1 MNPIIIIG
9 SGLAGYGMAREL
21 RKLDSASP
29 LMIITQDTGDSYSKP
44 MLSAAFSQSKSAE
57 NLVMASAEK
66 MASDLNAQILTK
78 TQVEHIDTANKT
90 VSTSQGVFNYQ
101 ALILSLGAD
110 TIRPNLDGDG
120 VAEVLS
126 VNDLWDY
133 AQFRLKLEGAK
144 SVAILGSG
152 LIGCE
157 FANDLAGKGFD
168 ISVIGMT
175 KTPLSPLLPEV
186 VGAALQKNLNDLG
199 VHWFLGSGA
208 TSVNKVGASLSVELN
223 NGEKIEADVVL
234 SAIGLRARTSLAL
247 EAGIT
252 INRGVVVDEYCR
264 TSAADVYALGD
275 CMEFNAQIMPY
286 VMPIMHCS
294 RAIAKSLTGEATAV
308 VFPAMPVAI
317 KTAAYPITV
326 LPAPI
331 NEDGKW
337 VSLEENGGFKLAY
350 VNKENQLKGFVL
362 TEGKTSQRMAMAALL
377 NQVIDLGQ

>member
-21 RKLDSASP
+21 RKLDGATP
-29 LMIITQDTGDSYSKP
+29 LMIITQDAGDSYSKP
-44 MLSAAFSQSKSAE
+44 MLSAALSQGKSAE

-66 MASDLNAQILTK
+66 MASDLNAQVLTK

-90 VSTSQGVFNYQ
+90 VSTSQGVFSYQ

-110 TIRPNLDGDG
+110 TIRPRLDGDG
-120 VAEVLS
+120 VADVLS

-133 AQFRLKLEGAK
+133 ARFRQKLEGAK
-144 SVAILGSG
+144 RIAILGSG

-157 FANDLAGKGFD
+157 FANDLAGKGYE
-168 ISVIGMT
+168 ITVIGMT
-175 KTPLSPLLPEV
+175 ATPLSPLLPAAA
-186 VGAALQKNLNDLG
+186 GAALQAKLSDLG
-199 VHWFLGSGA
+199 IHWQLGRGA
-208 TSVNKVGASLSVELN
+208 TSVNKVATGLSVALD
-223 NGEKIEADVVL
+223 NGDNIEADVVL
-234 SAIGLRARTSLAL
+234 SAVGLRARTALAA

-252 INRGVVVDEYCR
+252 VNRGIVVDGYCR

-275 CMEFNAQIMPY
+275 CMEFNAQVMPY

-294 RAIAKSLTGEATAV
+294 RAIAKTLTGEATAV

-317 KTAAYPITV
+317 KTTAYPITV

-331 NEDGKW
+331 NTVGEWKTLEEDGGLK
-337 VSLEENGGFKLAY
+337 LGFVDEAQ
-350 VNKENQLKGFVL
+350 QLQGFVL
-362 TEGKTSQRMAMAALL
+362 TETKTAQRMAMV
-377 NQVIDLGQ
+377 NQLGGAV

>member
-21 RKLDSASP
+21 RKLDSATP
-29 LMIITQDTGDSYSKP
+29 LMIITQDAGDSYSKP
-44 MLSAAFSQSKSAE
+44 MLSAALSQGKSAE

-66 MASDLNAQILTK
+66 MASDLNAQVLTK

-90 VSTSQGVFNYQ
+90 VSTSQGVFTYQ

-110 TIRPNLDGDG
+110 TIRPRLDGDG
-120 VAEVLS
+120 VADVLS

-133 AQFRLKLEGAK
+133 ARFRQKLEGAK
-144 SVAILGSG
+144 RIAILGSG

-157 FANDLAGKGFD
+157 FANDLAGKGYE
-168 ISVIGMT
+168 ITVIGMT
-175 KTPLSPLLPEV
+175 ATPLSPLLPAAA
-186 VGAALQKNLNDLG
+186 GAALQTKLSGLG
-199 VHWFLGSGA
+199 IHWQLGRGA
-208 TSVNKVGASLSVELN
+208 TSVNKVATGLSVALD
-223 NGEKIEADVVL
+223 NGDNIEADVVL
-234 SAIGLRARTSLAL
+234 SAVGLRARTALAA

-252 INRGVVVDEYCR
+252 VNRGIVVDEFCR

-275 CMEFNAQIMPY
+275 CMEFNAQVMPY

-294 RAIAKSLTGEATAV
+294 RAIAKTLTGEASAV

-317 KTAAYPITV
+317 KTTAYPITV

-331 NEDGKW
+331 NTVGEWKTLEEDGGLK
-337 VSLEENGGFKLAY
+337 LGFVDEAQ
-350 VNKENQLKGFVL
+350 QLQGFVL
-362 TEGKTSQRMAMAALL
+362 TETKTAQRMAMV
-377 NQVIDLGQ
+377 NQLGGAV

>member
-21 RKLDSASP
+21 RKLDSATP
-29 LMIITQDTGDSYSKP
+29 LMIITQDAGDSYSKP
-44 MLSAAFSQSKSAE
+44 MLSAALSQGKSAE

-66 MASDLNAQILTK
+66 MASDLNAQVLTK

-90 VSTSQGVFNYQ
+90 VSTSQGVFTYQ

-110 TIRPNLDGDG
+110 TIRPRLDGDG
-120 VAEVLS
+120 VADVLS

-133 AQFRLKLEGAK
+133 ARFRQKLEGAK
-144 SVAILGSG
+144 RIAILGSG

-157 FANDLAGKGFD
+157 FANDLAGKGYE
-168 ISVIGMT
+168 ITVIGMT
-175 KTPLSPLLPEV
+175 ATPLSPLLPAAA
-186 VGAALQKNLNDLG
+186 GAALQAKLSDLG
-199 VHWFLGSGA
+199 IHWQLGRGA
-208 TSVNKVGASLSVELN
+208 TSVNKVATGLSVALD
-223 NGEKIEADVVL
+223 NGDNIEADVVL
-234 SAIGLRARTSLAL
+234 SAVGLRARTALAA

-252 INRGVVVDEYCR
+252 VSRGIVVDGYCR

-275 CMEFNAQIMPY
+275 CMEFNAQVMPY

-294 RAIAKSLTGEATAV
+294 RAIAKTLTGEATAV

-317 KTAAYPITV
+317 KTTAYPITV

-331 NEDGKW
+331 NTVGEWKTLEEDGGLK
-337 VSLEENGGFKLAY
+337 LGFVDEAQ
-350 VNKENQLKGFVL
+350 QLQGFVL
-362 TEGKTSQRMAMAALL
+362 TETKTAQRMAMV
-377 NQVIDLGQ
+377 NQLGGAV